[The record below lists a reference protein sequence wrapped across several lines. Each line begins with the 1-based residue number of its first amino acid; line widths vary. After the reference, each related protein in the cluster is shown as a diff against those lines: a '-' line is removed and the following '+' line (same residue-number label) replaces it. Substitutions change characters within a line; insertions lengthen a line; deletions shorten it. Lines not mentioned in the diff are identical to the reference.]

1 MMVVM
6 HNKGAT
12 GNEPGQ
18 PDMRA
23 ILLLYYS
30 LILMILKK
38 KIIRAN
44 IEQSNN
50 TTANIVS

>member
-23 ILLLYYS
+23 ILVLHYS
-30 LILMILKK
+30 LIFMISKTK
-38 KIIRAN
+38 NMRAK